1 MRASNTEA
9 SNLSADIL
17 LIFRLYGIHIIL
29 ALPYHISK
37 QQPTKNDKNTQIH
50 CTMPSS
56 YYNSIHLKK
65 QALTNNTH
73 NTKNKLPFKTTF

>member
-37 QQPTKNDKNTQIH
+37 QQQ
-50 CTMPSS
+50 
-56 YYNSIHLKK
+56 
-65 QALTNNTH
+65 
-73 NTKNKLPFKTTF
+73 KTTKTQKFIAQCRRLIITVYI

>member
-37 QQPTKNDKNTQIH
+37 QQQKNDKNTKIH

-56 YYNSIHLKK
+56 YYNSIHLKSK
-65 QALTNNTH
+65 R
-73 NTKNKLPFKTTF
+73 